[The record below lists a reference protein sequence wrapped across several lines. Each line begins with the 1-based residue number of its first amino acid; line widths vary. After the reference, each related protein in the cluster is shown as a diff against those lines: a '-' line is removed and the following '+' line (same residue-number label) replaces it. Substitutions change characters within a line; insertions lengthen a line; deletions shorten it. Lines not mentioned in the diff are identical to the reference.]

1 MIIAATVK
9 RVQVHR
15 ENCKGDRR

>member
-1 MIIAATVK
+1 MIIATTVK

-15 ENCKGDRR
+15 ENCQGDRR

>member
-15 ENCKGDRR
+15 ENCQGDRR